1 VQALKRDVLKKIPL
15 RSDPM
20 SGWGKKIHW
29 GLLAL
34 FALLFLLVMCAEI
47 TGTPAFAKN
56 GKTLS
61 GLLMLATATTLAALT
76 LRLPGQNVIL
86 ASAIISAIA
95 SAAYTLNGLTSIPFG
110 PCIYTP
116 TIDFEMFHRLPWM
129 IPFVWVVVLLNAR
142 GVGKL
147 MLRPWR
153 KVRTYGFW
161 LMGVTVALAVL
172 FDLGMEPF
180 ASAKQLWLW
189 EPTRAGLF
197 WYGAPWI
204 NFVAWAMVAGIT
216 MAFVTPT
223 LINKKPEKRGR
234 DYHPL
239 YIWFGLNLLLL
250 VTAAMNHQ
258 WPAAAVIG
266 IGNGIALGFALRGAF
281 W

>member
-1 VQALKRDVLKKIPL
+1 MLKKIPL
-15 RSDPM
+15 RANPFQ
-20 SGWGKKIHW
+20 GWGKKIYW

-34 FALLFLLVMCAEI
+34 FALLFLFVVCAEV
-47 TGTPAFAKN
+47 TGSPTFAKT
-56 GKTLS
+56 GKALA

-86 ASAIISAIA
+86 ASAIISVIA
-95 SAAYTLNGLTSIPFG
+95 SAAHTLNGLTSIPFG

-116 TIDFEMFHRLPWM
+116 NIGQEIFHPLPWM
-129 IPFVWVVVLLNAR
+129 IPFIWVLMLLNAR

-161 LMGVTVALAVL
+161 LMGVTVALTVL
-172 FDLGMEPF
+172 FDFGMEPF
-180 ASAKQLWLW
+180 ARAKQLWLW
-189 EPTRAGLF
+189 GPTRAGLF

-204 NFVAWAMVAGIT
+204 NFLAWAIVAGII

-239 YIWFGLNLLLL
+239 YVWSGLNILLL
-250 VTAAMNHQ
+250 VSALMNHQ
-258 WPAAAVIG
+258 WGAAVAIG